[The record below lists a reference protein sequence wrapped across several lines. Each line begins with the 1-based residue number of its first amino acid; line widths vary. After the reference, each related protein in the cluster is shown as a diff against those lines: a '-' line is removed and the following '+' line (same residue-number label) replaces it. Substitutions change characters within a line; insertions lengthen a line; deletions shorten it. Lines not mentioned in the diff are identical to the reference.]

1 VNEGWVLRI
10 GARAWSWRA
19 GGSMLASFFEWCQER
34 MAASLSTSMSLS
46 STMQY
51 SVGLVQAPER
61 DDRVN
66 ARGCEGYKHAQ
77 VAETSL
83 ADWPLLLK

>member
-1 VNEGWVLRI
+1 
-10 GARAWSWRA
+10 
-19 GGSMLASFFEWCQER
+19 MLASFFEWCQER

-83 ADWPLLLK
+83 AD

>member
-1 VNEGWVLRI
+1 MQL
-10 GARAWSWRA
+10 
-19 GGSMLASFFEWCQER
+19 
-34 MAASLSTSMSLS
+34 
-46 STMQY
+46 QY